1 MGAKHYAARCAA
13 LGLAALAFAPG
24 CSGLK
29 RLAPPGIL
37 KYEDL
42 EAGQPPNPVIQE
54 RIAAR
59 RASVD
64 QRFPNLSDQPSQR
77 PEEMTEAARQATA
90 AALAEARDALAEAVA
105 QDRAASDAERSAPLD
120 EAAAALAADVAREGE
135 AARRERGRPMPRP
148 QDQDQ

>member
-13 LGLAALAFAPG
+13 LGLAALACAPG

-42 EAGQPPNPVIQE
+42 ERGQPPNPVIQE
-54 RIAAR
+54 RIATR

-64 QRFPNLSDQPSQR
+64 QRFPNLSEQPSKR
-77 PEEMTEAARQATA
+77 PEEMTEAERQATS
-90 AALAEARDALAEAVA
+90 AALAGARDALAEAVA
-105 QDRAASDAERSAPLD
+105 QDRAASDSERSATLD
-120 EAAAALAADVAREGE
+120 EAAAALAVEVEREGE
-135 AARRERGRPMPRP
+135 AARRERSRPMPRP
-148 QDQDQ
+148 QNEDQ